1 MTLKPK
7 LLIFSEWLSKKSSK
21 FSIALL
27 LILYIIF
34 SVVIFPFFKNLYG
47 LQDQAL
53 LDVLFGFTPERAYEI
68 ITDYGNLGRRGIFI
82 ITGIVDFLYPLI
94 YGPLLALLLSRLIIN
109 LDCTISG
116 RLIILVP
123 FVAVLFDYIE
133 NAGIIFM
140 IADYPN
146 MNIAIAWLTS
156 IAGILK
162 WL

>member
-1 MTLKPK
+1 
-7 LLIFSEWLSKKSSK
+7 
-21 FSIALL
+21 
-27 LILYIIF
+27 
-34 SVVIFPFFKNLYG
+34 
-47 LQDQAL
+47 
-53 LDVLFGFTPERAYEI
+53 
-68 ITDYGNLGRRGIFI
+68 RRGIFI

-94 YGPLLALLLSRLIIN
+94 YGPLLALLLSRFVNN

-116 RLIILVP
+116 KLIILVP

-162 WL
+162 WLVTGVCIATLLMLLIKIAQRRIKHTV